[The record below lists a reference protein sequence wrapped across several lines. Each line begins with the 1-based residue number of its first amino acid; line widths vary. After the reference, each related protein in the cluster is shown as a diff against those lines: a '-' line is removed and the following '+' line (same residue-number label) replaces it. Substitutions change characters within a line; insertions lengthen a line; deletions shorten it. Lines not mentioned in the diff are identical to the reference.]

1 MKLFSFFVL
10 FFLFVAIN
18 NIVAQDDDPN
28 LDQIPRVFRENS
40 AAKVRF
46 PISSVITLNNWDNF
60 YLGIDAA
67 ENNVSANPLIPTW
80 YFLAYNTNGTHHSEN
95 GWDWF
100 INNPDFG
107 SNMAGDPV
115 SAYDSIGNLFYEN
128 MYLDL
133 SIVGCKVIKSADNGN
148 SWGTAVTAIAGNDK
162 NWIACDQTS
171 GPYANF
177 VYTVMTNNGVGNF
190 ARSIDHGETFQSTF
204 APTTQTLPGMMVC
217 VGPNGDIQGGSVYVV
232 TNSGTAFAST
242 YTFYKSNDGGVSFSN
257 LGGQQFAN
265 YVGTDVNGRN
275 SVEGMRTRPYPFI
288 AADNSYGSNRGKLYL
303 VYASNDPPG
312 NGNKPDIW
320 CRSSGDG
327 GDTWSSAVRVND
339 DPNTTGNHQW
349 HPATWCDKET
359 GRLYVMWMDTRDT
372 PTHDSAYIY
381 ASYSDDGG
389 ISFVSNQQIS
399 NKKMKINC
407 TTCGGGGTPRYQ
419 GDYNGI
425 GSNKKVSLAGWADF
439 RQGTFMSMA
448 AYFPDFAMAVD
459 HSADTLFSPS
469 DIATFQV
476 SIPAVKLYTDTV
488 LLSGVITPSPTSGSM
503 IFNFPQ
509 GNTISSFPSTTPVEL
524 ILSGNVPSGIYQ
536 AVFVAMGPNG
546 TPVHK
551 RTASITVAPSGGFY
565 VLASATPSSICYG
578 ASSQLDV
585 NVTGGTPPYDFSWT
599 PVDSLNNSNIQNPIA
614 NPTETTTYIVT
625 ATDASA
631 LVSQSSVILTVN
643 NAPPN
648 PGPITGNSV
657 VCEGDTGIFT
667 IENVLTATNYSW
679 TIPEE
684 AQVIGPSNTPS
695 ITIRFGSISGNIS
708 VIASNSCGIT
718 IPSVLFVQVS
728 KVPQILSPIYG
739 PDALCSG
746 ASDYFFVLPA
756 VGAISY
762 TWSFPSDV
770 TIIGEEGED
779 TVHVIWGNSAG
790 EVSVFGE
797 NLCGSGPVVTKTV
810 TLAFFPGA
818 AGPITGKDTVCLT
831 YSGYSYAIDEIPGVT
846 GYTWSFPPGSSIDEG
861 VGTNNVIVSFG
872 AEAISGE
879 ISVRGVN
886 SCGEG
891 EISTKNVLVLNCAG
905 IHDTELNSK
914 ISLFPNPATNHLS
927 IVIRGTESRLRIT
940 LTDLMGAL
948 VYTELLENLPP
959 EYIKKLDLSSYTKG
973 SYFITIQG
981 ETGHFSEMLIL
992 R

>member
-1 MKLFSFFVL
+1 MILFL
-10 FFLFVAIN
+10 FFILMDIV
-18 NIVAQDDDPN
+18 VAQDDNPN
-28 LDQIPRVFRENS
+28 LDQIPRIFSEKS
-40 AAKVRF
+40 TAKDLF
-46 PISSVITLNNWDNF
+46 PTSSVITVNNWDNF

-67 ENNVSANPLIPTW
+67 ENNVAANPRIPTW

-107 SNMAGDPV
+107 ANMAGDPV
-115 SAYDSIGNLFYEN
+115 SAYDSIGNLYYEN
-128 MYLDL
+128 MYKDI
-133 SIVGCKVIKSADNGN
+133 SILGCKVVKSNDNGIT
-148 SWGTAVTAIAGNDK
+148 WQTAVTAIAGNDK

-171 GPYANF
+171 GPYANY
-177 VYTVMTNNGVGNF
+177 VYTTMTNNGVGNF
-190 ARSIDHGETFQSTF
+190 ARSIDYGATFQSTF
-204 APTTQTLPGMMVC
+204 TPPTQTLPGMMVC

-232 TNSGTAFAST
+232 TNSGDAFSSI
-242 YTFYKSNDGGVSFSN
+242 YTFYKSNDGGITFTN

-265 YVGTDVNGRN
+265 YVGMDVNGRH
-275 SVEGMRTRPYPFI
+275 SIEGMRTRPYPFI
-288 AADNSYGSNRGKLYL
+288 TADNSYGSNRGRLYL

-312 NGNKPDIW
+312 NGHRPDIW
-320 CRSSGDG
+320 CRFSDNG
-327 GDTWSSAVRVND
+327 GGTWSNAVRVND
-339 DPNTTGNHQW
+339 DPSTTLNHQW

-389 ISFVSNQQIS
+389 VSFVSNQQSS

-425 GSNKKVSLAGWADF
+425 VSNKKVSLAGWADF

-448 AYFPDFAMAVD
+448 AYFPDFAMAID
-459 HSADTLFSPS
+459 HSADTLFSPA

-476 SIPAVKLYTDTV
+476 LIPAVKLYTDTV

-509 GNTISSFPSTTPVEL
+509 GNTISTFPSTIPVEL
-524 ILSGNVPSGIYQ
+524 ILNGNVPTGNYQ
-536 AVFVAMGPNG
+536 AVFVAAGPNG

-551 RTASITVAPSGGFY
+551 RTASITVAPAGGFY
-565 VLASATPSSICYG
+565 VSASATPSSICYG
-578 ASSQLDV
+578 ATSQL
-585 NVTGGTPPYDFSWT
+585 NVTVIGGTPPYDFSWAPT
-599 PVDSLNNSNIQNPIA
+599 DSLNNTNIQNPIA

-625 ATDASA
+625 VTDAAS
-631 LVSQSSVILTVN
+631 LVSQDSVILTVN

-648 PGPITGNSV
+648 PEPITGSSL
-657 VCEGDTGIFT
+657 VCEGDTANYY
-667 IENVLTATNYSW
+667 IESVLSATNYSW
-679 TIPEE
+679 TIPED
-684 AQVIGPSNTPS
+684 AQFIGPYNTPN
-695 ITIRFGSISGNIS
+695 ITIRLGSISGNVS

-728 KVPQILSPIYG
+728 SVPHILSPIYG
-739 PDALCSG
+739 LDALCAG
-746 ASDYFFVLPA
+746 ASGCFFVLPA
-756 VGAISY
+756 VDAISY

-770 TIIGEEGED
+770 TIIGGGSGD

-790 EVSVFGE
+790 EVNVFGE
-797 NLCGSGPVVTKTV
+797 NLCGSGPVVAKTV
-810 TLAFFPGA
+810 TLAILPGA

-831 YSGYSYAIDEIPGVT
+831 YSGYAYAIDEIPGVT
-846 GYTWSFPPGSSIDEG
+846 GYTWSFPPGSSIDSG
-861 VGTNNVIVSFG
+861 AGTNNVIVSYG
-872 AEAISGE
+872 AEAVSGE

-891 EISTKNVLVLNCAG
+891 ESSTKSVLVLNCAG

-914 ISLFPNPATNHLS
+914 ISLFPNPATNYLS
-927 IVIRGTESRLRIT
+927 IVIRGAESRLRIS
-940 LTDLMGAL
+940 LTDMVGAL
-948 VYTELLENLPP
+948 VYTELLDNLPS
-959 EYIKKLDLSSYTKG
+959 EYLKKLDLSSYSKG
-973 SYFITIQG
+973 SYFLTIQG
-981 ETGHFSEMLIL
+981 EAGSFTETLIL